1 MFPEHS
7 QRLSVDGFES
17 CGRKSAIP
25 VGEKMG
31 EKMGEKIGEKMGEK
45 MGEKIGEKI
54 GEKTD

>member
-1 MFPEHS
+1 MLMFAEHS

-31 EKMGEKIGEKMGEK
+31 EGKKIGEKMGEK